1 LGAVLTLAL
10 GGAWFYMPAR
20 LTAIYLAGRSHLCP
34 YSQAIRSVEHSKRQA
49 AARDRMVAGSHM
61 VEFDSAGYRLW
72 ETPRGRFWMAE
83 KSEQALFYDL
93 AEQEMAIYGAGHMA
107 VQPGDVVLDCGANV
121 GVFTRPALDRGAALI
136 VAIEPAPENL
146 ECLRRN
152 FKAEIESGR
161 VLVYAKGVWDRE
173 DVLPLSVQIGNS
185 ASDSLMVKH
194 TGETRVVN
202 VPLTTI
208 DHLVEEINLPRVDYI
223 KMDIEGAE
231 LKALEGAQRTLA
243 KWRPRLSLAAYHA
256 PDHPGQIPALVH
268 KALASYRMEC
278 GPCNLRRTM
287 IRPEILYFY

>member
-1 LGAVLTLAL
+1 LAL
-10 GGAWFYMPAR
+10 GGAWLYMPAR
-20 LTAIYLAGRSHLCP
+20 LTAIYLAGRSPFCP
-34 YSQAIRSVEHSKRQA
+34 YSQAIRSVEHSKQQSA
-49 AARDRMVAGSHM
+49 ALARITDGSRLLE
-61 VEFDSAGYRLW
+61 VDPAGYRLW

-83 KSEQALFYDL
+83 LSDQALFYDL
-93 AEQEMAIYGAGHMA
+93 AEQEMAVYGVGHMA
-107 VQPGDVVLDCGANV
+107 VQPGDTVLDCGANV
-121 GVFTRPALDRGAALI
+121 GVFVRPALDRGAARV

-173 DVLPLSVQIGNS
+173 DVLPLSVQVGNS

-194 TGETRVVN
+194 TGETRVVQ

-208 DHLVEEINLPRVDYI
+208 DHLVEDLSLPRVDFI

-243 KWRPRLSLAAYHA
+243 RWRPRLSLAAYHA
-256 PDHPGQIPALVH
+256 PDHPARIPALVR
-268 KALASYRMEC
+268 KAFASYQMEC
-278 GPCNLRRTM
+278 GPCNLRRTR
-287 IRPEILYFY
+287 IRPEILYFF

>member
-1 LGAVLTLAL
+1 
-10 GGAWFYMPAR
+10 MPAR
-20 LTAIYLAGRSHLCP
+20 LTAIYLAGRSPQCP

-49 AARDRMVAGSHM
+49 AARGRMVAGSRL
-61 VEFDSAGYRLW
+61 VEDDPAGYQLW
-72 ETPRGRFWMAE
+72 DTPRGRFWMAE
-83 KSEQALFYDL
+83 KSDQALFYDL
-93 AEQEMAIYGAGHMA
+93 AEQEMAIYGAGNMA
-107 VQPGDVVLDCGANV
+107 VRPGDVVLDCGANV
-121 GVFTRPALDRGAALI
+121 GVFVRPALDHGAARV

-161 VLVYAKGVWDRE
+161 VLVYAKGVWDKE
-173 DVLPLSVQIGNS
+173 DVLPLSIQVGNS

-194 TGETRVVN
+194 TGPTRVVQ

-208 DHLVEEINLPRVDYI
+208 DHLVEELNLPRVDFI

-243 KWRPRLSLAAYHA
+243 KWWPRLSIAAYHA
-256 PDHPGQIPALVH
+256 PDHPGRIPVLIR

-278 GPCNLRRTM
+278 GPCSLHRTR
-287 IRPEILYFY
+287 IRPEVLYFY